1 MQLASNALPRKMH
14 RISMMAMIAKVVSFT
29 TGFVMPLRVC
39 KKLIRIYFIFIVF
52 VLLTG
57 PEPSTLLFL
66 FDATIVHSH
75 ITIDGI
81 FDPHGILGVI
91 EVIGLAEFDPVTCI

>member
-29 TGFVMPLRVC
+29 TGFIMPLRVG
-39 KKLIRIYFIFIVF
+39 KEMFRIYFFIFLFVF
-52 VLLTG
+52 TG

-66 FDATIVHSH
+66 FDTTIVHSH

-91 EVIGLAEFDPVTCI
+91 EVIGLV